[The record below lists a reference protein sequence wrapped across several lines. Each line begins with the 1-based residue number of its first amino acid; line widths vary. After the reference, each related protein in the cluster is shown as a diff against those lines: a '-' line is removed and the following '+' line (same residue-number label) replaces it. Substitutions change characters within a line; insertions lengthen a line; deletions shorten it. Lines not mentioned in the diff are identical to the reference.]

1 MLRLAVKR
9 DRQRESALAK
19 APLNRSLAKATPKHL
34 NAYIICESNRA
45 KGFPIRHVSEGF
57 EKLFG
62 YSAEECL
69 GSSCTSLVT
78 GLDGNLNKATSTLGF
93 QGSTEHMTMIAE
105 QAMHSAA
112 GGSSILIVAAKKSGE
127 LFACEWSMCTNQHPT
142 LGWSYHAG
150 MLRDVSNEISFFDLL
165 KSAEDDLR
173 YSRLCSDWAQRVRSL
188 VSHSLRSIS
197 ADLDQAA
204 EMMWKG
210 ELRKEI
216 QPKSGG
222 KSLEVDACSIWSRS
236 TASTLTSRSSRSTL
250 QERPVGTFHFAALV
264 QDAQGVEHADGAS
277 HADASANKRLCRR
290 DKHSEDT
297 GMESTGDGS
306 DALFNAPDP
315 GQHVNRAVLRN
326 MKIPFAVATP
336 TVQGF
341 PIALRSSGFEDLQ
354 GPSIQVKKG
363 SDARQ
368 VLKPSSPKD
377 LPRWNAFFDS
387 VMQGQFFPNEAEFQ
401 GEGLPPAPHNEWPLA
416 NGELAFIQTYHGK
429 FGNPMQCLVYLKH
442 LELDDVPY
450 LLALH
455 AYVPSD
461 AEQDSSVDG
470 LFYRVSARVDEV
482 IYQMASEFMYF
493 APIRR
498 QGKYHSM

>member
-1 MLRLAVKR
+1 MGKIYRRFSRARWNRL
-9 DRQRESALAK
+9 
-19 APLNRSLAKATPKHL
+19 
-34 NAYIICESNRA
+34 
-45 KGFPIRHVSEGF
+45 SE
-57 EKLFG
+57 
-62 YSAEECL
+62 
-69 GSSCTSLVT
+69 
-78 GLDGNLNKATSTLGF
+78 
-93 QGSTEHMTMIAE
+93 
-105 QAMHSAA
+105 
-112 GGSSILIVAAKKSGE
+112 
-127 LFACEWSMCTNQHPT
+127 
-142 LGWSYHAG
+142 
-150 MLRDVSNEISFFDLL
+150 
-165 KSAEDDLR
+165 
-173 YSRLCSDWAQRVRSL
+173 DWAQRVRSL

-222 KSLEVDACSIWSRS
+222 N
-236 TASTLTSRSSRSTL
+236 RSSRSTL

-326 MKIPFAVATP
+326 MKIPFVVATP
-336 TVQGF
+336 T
-341 PIALRSSGFEDLQ
+341 DLQ